1 MLKQCLSGFGD
12 PFCFAALLALAAA
25 GCGGSDADSESADY
39 RFGAAEVEQLVV
51 GSWTG
56 TWTDV
61 SGSSARLAL
70 ELSRQP
76 VRRAACGTRE
86 LGAGEQLGPQ
96 SSVQCVSSSEML
108 LAGDLSV
115 DGMVS
120 NLPLTGAVTVD
131 GLELNYVHLY
141 LSGTEHVL
149 FADWSSGSW
158 QSCSVRRPN
167 GDSFAECT
175 LQRAP

>member
-1 MLKQCLSGFGD
+1 MLERRLSGFGD
-12 PFCFAALLALAAA
+12 RFCLAALLALAAA
-25 GCGGSDADSESADY
+25 GCGGSDTESPDY
-39 RFGAAEVEQLVV
+39 KFGAAEVEQLVV

-76 VRRAACGTRE
+76 VRRTACGTRE
-86 LGAGEQLGPQ
+86 LGAGEQRGPQ
-96 SSVQCVSSSEML
+96 SSVQCFSSSEML

-120 NLPLTGAVTVD
+120 NLPLTGAVNVD

-141 LSGTEHVL
+141 LSGTEHTL
-149 FADWSSGSW
+149 SADWSSGSW
-158 QSCSVRRPN
+158 QSCSVQRPN
-167 GDSFAECT
+167 GDSLAECT
-175 LQRAP
+175 LERAP